1 MIIRQYVNLHVETD
15 VLNLDQT
22 EADDNVW
29 FANEKNLSPR
39 ITKKWLMACKF
50 Y

>member
-22 EADDNVW
+22 
-29 FANEKNLSPR
+29 FGSLMKKNLSPR

>member
-29 FANEKNLSPR
+29 FANEKKF
-39 ITKKWLMACKF
+39 ITPNHEKIVNGL
-50 Y
+50 

>member
-22 EADDNVW
+22 GADDNVW
-29 FANEKNLSPR
+29 FANEK
-39 ITKKWLMACKF
+39 KF
-50 Y
+50 IPPNHEKIVNGL